1 MGVEKDEGCFMLKVD
16 PWGRKQT
23 DGKWGS
29 ENFLLKV
36 YLKKL
41 CHKISQNADGVNWHK
56 IKGTWILD
64 LKSGTLFP
72 GPSGH
77 LQKVPQDTVLPIG
90 PRPLQARSDVAQ
102 RPIFYDSPK
111 LRQNSLQSLL
121 QLTGDS
127 MYTCHTQGTSSRIS
141 ISAVVVDWASNGS
154 QNSLYLEEISRQAL
168 ISCVSRSKSELV

>member
-1 MGVEKDEGCFMLKVD
+1 MQWSPSFKENVKKIMGVEKDEGCFMLKVD

-77 LQKVPQDTVLPIG
+77 LQKIPQDTVLPIG
-90 PRPLQARSDVAQ
+90 PGLYKPILTLLSDQYFMIHQSCDKIHYSPFCNWQVTACALAIPRLHPVAFQFLQ
-102 RPIFYDSPK
+102 
-111 LRQNSLQSLL
+111 
-121 QLTGDS
+121 
-127 MYTCHTQGTSSRIS
+127 
-141 ISAVVVDWASNGS
+141 
-154 QNSLYLEEISRQAL
+154 
-168 ISCVSRSKSELV
+168 